1 MANQDPRTL
10 YNRANDK
17 APIGPV
23 LHVRFDGRSR
33 DIAMDIL
40 DLGAG
45 SSDAAVFQ
53 AVAAFLDINVARFDG
68 MVIERHQNGNLT
80 LRPEAVFG

>member
-1 MANQDPRTL
+1 MANQDPKTL
-10 YNRANDK
+10 FNRANN
-17 APIGPV
+17 AAATGPV

-33 DIAMDIL
+33 DIAMEIL

-53 AVAAFLDINVARFDG
+53 AVAAFLDVNVARFDG
-68 MVIERHQNGNLT
+68 MVIERHQNGNMT